1 MRIAMPIVA
10 LFLILFLP
18 VCMIGCF
25 GDTGTIQEKLLP
37 RYGEMGAAY
46 DAGQVKSGNVK

>member
-10 LFLILFLP
+10 LFIILFLP

-25 GDTGTIQEKLLP
+25 GDTGTIQEQLP
-37 RYGEMGAAY
+37 RYSEMWAAEE
-46 DAGQVKSGNVK
+46 AGKVKSE

>member
-25 GDTGTIQEKLLP
+25 GDTGTIQEQLP
-37 RYGEMGAAY
+37 RYGEMWAAEE
-46 DAGQVKSGNVK
+46 AGKVKSGNVK